1 MSAIADDAGSESM
14 TRFILRAAIAALG
27 LWLATEWIEGLYI
40 DAPMTLVVA
49 AILLG
54 IVNAFVRPLLILLT
68 LPFTI
73 VTLGL
78 FLLVV
83 NAAMLAL
90 VAALLPGMHVT
101 GFWAAFWGALI
112 VSIVSWIGSMLFG
125 PKGRIQVHVHRD

>member
-1 MSAIADDAGSESM
+1 M

-27 LWLATEWIEGLYI
+27 LWLATEWVDGIHI

-49 AILLG
+49 AVLLG
-54 IVNAFVRPLLILLT
+54 VVNAFIRPLLILLT

-83 NAAMLAL
+83 NAAMLGL
-90 VAALLPGMHVT
+90 VAWMLAGMQID

-112 VSIVSWIGSMLFG
+112 VSIVSWIGSMVFG
-125 PKGRIQVHVHRD
+125 PKGKIQVHIHRG

>member
-125 PKGRIQVHVHRD
+125 PKGRIQVQVHRD